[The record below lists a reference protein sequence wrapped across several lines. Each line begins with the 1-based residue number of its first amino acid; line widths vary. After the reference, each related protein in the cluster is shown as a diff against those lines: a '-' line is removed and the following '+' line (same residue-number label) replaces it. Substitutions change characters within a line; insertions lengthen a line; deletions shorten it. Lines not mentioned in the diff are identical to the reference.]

1 MGVSILTRA
10 MDIVLM
16 IVLAYLPPKG
26 GDWALAALIGS
37 HLLRKAVANC
47 TRPLL
52 RRCASRSLLFEVIGY
67 TYVSVLCI
75 AHLLQHRACQGL
87 SLTLCLR
94 NAHGGRM
101 CRLLLISTWRCAQ
114 ICALCSVLMDHVP
127 KRHRGKVN
135 ALDSVR
141 TFSWSGSAALGG

>member
-26 GDWALAALIGS
+26 GNWALAALIGS

-52 RRCASRSLLFEVIGY
+52 RRCASC
-67 TYVSVLCI
+67 CI
-75 AHLLQHRACQGL
+75 
-87 SLTLCLR
+87 
-94 NAHGGRM
+94 N
-101 CRLLLISTWRCAQ
+101 
-114 ICALCSVLMDHVP
+114 
-127 KRHRGKVN
+127 
-135 ALDSVR
+135 VR
-141 TFSWSGSAALGG
+141 